1 MTGFDFEFSSL
12 DRYNQYITT
21 SDDLIADTYLYPPT
35 RFKCIDLQ
43 IRVLGAPVPLSC
55 ESVASLVDC
64 RGKARSVRRTKQ
76 ASHRSVLDGLRTSL
90 TGPQQFLV
98 EVAGEKGFP
107 LG

>member
-1 MTGFDFEFSSL
+1 MTGLYFEFSSL
-12 DRYNQYITT
+12 DRYKQYITT
-21 SDDLIADTYLYPPT
+21 SA
-35 RFKCIDLQ
+35 
-43 IRVLGAPVPLSC
+43 V
-55 ESVASLVDC
+55 SVASLVDC

-90 TGPQQFLV
+90 TGAQQFLA